1 MNIKNL
7 NLINKTQEAEKEAVK
22 AAKKEAAEKAVLE
35 AVEPKTILDM
45 IQDIYDEKLLI
56 ITNDDGDIIGINCP
70 KAVKGISSTQKI
82 GGHMVMGSD
91 EENMAED
98 AMELKK
104 FLKAYEGQNIMQ
116 LFNTALLIKE
126 AGLRPEYAEEINGIF
141 YFVINDLKKV
151 IDERGNTI
159 IDLSKE
165 IGRIDS
171 KTLTRVLVDEL
182 HLTVKEEPTWEDF
195 DLPGDSYG
203 RGFSDGYKAGY
214 DDAENYAPEE
224 PLFYDNS
231 LPEDYKEGYRAGY
244 EVGFEDGCE
253 AMDEN

>member
-214 DDAENYAPEE
+214 
-224 PLFYDNS
+224 
-231 LPEDYKEGYRAGY
+231 